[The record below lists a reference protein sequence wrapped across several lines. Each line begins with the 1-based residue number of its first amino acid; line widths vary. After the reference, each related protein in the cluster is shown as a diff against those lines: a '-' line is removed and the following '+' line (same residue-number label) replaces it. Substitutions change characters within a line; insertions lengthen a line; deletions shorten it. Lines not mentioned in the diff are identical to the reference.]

1 MLRSLLSYDITLES
15 HELNNTYFSSYV
27 DAKLLCNGDKDK
39 TERRTTLES
48 DVQCYLLLI
57 KHRLTLFSC
66 TNSFQVH
73 V

>member
-39 TERRTTLES
+39 TERRPTTL
-48 DVQCYLLLI
+48 
-57 KHRLTLFSC
+57 
-66 TNSFQVH
+66 
-73 V
+73 